1 MVMLSKKTLFDFE
14 TIFFLATSLGLV
26 RFCVFP
32 VPTGYRKRKAE
43 IYLHVLPEVLEHS
56 PTFLLFLVIKR
67 FQYFTLLSH

>member
-14 TIFFLATSLGLV
+14 TIFFLGLV